1 MSVKNPDR
9 LPRAK
14 MPAAKLLALALTFFA
29 SQALAQSSAAPA
41 DWEKQ
46 WNQLIVDAKK
56 EGKVVIIAPP
66 DPQVRQALPAAFTK
80 RFGITVDY
88 LGGRSNESSVKLRA
102 ERDAGA
108 NTVDVALSGIQTMAT
123 VFYREKMLE
132 PLAPV
137 LILPEVV
144 DGSKW
149 KKGKLWFMD
158 PEQKYILRLF
168 NTLGTLFY
176 INTKGVNPEEIKTSR
191 DLLDPKWKGKI
202 IIHDPTVPG
211 AGSNDAARLYV
222 QFGEDFI
229 KKLYVDQKP
238 MIARDRRQVTD
249 AVIHGTYPIAF
260 SASSDELARL
270 VKEGLPLKGIDSLP
284 DLPGSLSAGVGE
296 VGLLKSAPHPNAA
309 KLFVNW
315 IASKEGLEVF
325 SRARGD
331 AVTRNDID
339 ESSYLLPEI
348 VPHPGQEYFDTYDWE
363 FTVTTKEKVRLRM
376 KELLRAQ

>member
-1 MSVKNPDR
+1 MLDP
-9 LPRAK
+9 LP
-14 MPAAKLLALALTFFA
+14 
-29 SQALAQSSAAPA
+29 
-41 DWEKQ
+41 
-46 WNQLIVDAKK
+46 
-56 EGKVVIIAPP
+56 
-66 DPQVRQALPAAFTK
+66 
-80 RFGITVDY
+80 
-88 LGGRSNESSVKLRA
+88 
-102 ERDAGA
+102 
-108 NTVDVALSGIQTMAT
+108 
-123 VFYREKMLE
+123 
-132 PLAPV
+132 PV

-149 KKGKLWFMD
+149 KRGKLWFMD

-176 INTKGVNPEEIKTSR
+176 INSKVVKPEEIKLFK

-202 IIHDPTVPG
+202 ILHDPTVPG
-211 AGSNDAARLYV
+211 AGSNDAARFYV

-229 KKLYVDQKP
+229 KKLYIDQKP

-260 SASSDELARL
+260 GASSDELARL
-270 VKEGLPLKGIDSLP
+270 VKEGLPLMGIDSLP

-296 VGLLKSAPHPNAA
+296 VALLSNAPHPNAA

-325 SRARGD
+325 SRTRGD

-339 ESSYLLPEI
+339 ELSYLAPEI
-348 VPHPGQEYFDTYDWE
+348 VPRPGVEYFDTYDWE
-363 FTVTTKEKVRLRM
+363 FTVTTKETIRLRM